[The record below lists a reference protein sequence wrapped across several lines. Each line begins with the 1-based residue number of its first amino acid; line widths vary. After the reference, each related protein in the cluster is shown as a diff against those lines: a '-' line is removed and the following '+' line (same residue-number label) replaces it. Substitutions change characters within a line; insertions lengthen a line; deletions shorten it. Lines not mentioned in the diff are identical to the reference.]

1 MATMYKTPGVYIE
14 EIPQFPPSIAPVET
28 AIPAFIG
35 YTEKADLSGESLA
48 NKPTKIESIAEYELL
63 FGGAPSQDV
72 TLLLDTN
79 NQFVRAEATAK
90 HYLYDSLRLFYANG
104 GGNCYIVSVGSY
116 SDSLSSADLEAA
128 IDLLEQEDEPTI
140 ILSPDVVSD
149 TSGPYEFQKKALAHC
164 NKLMDRVTLCDLTRA
179 VDSNAFESSV
189 AEFREKIGINHLK
202 YGAAYGPWIRANL
215 PRTLLRRNV
224 KLQRDGVGTSVQL
237 SSLTADAE
245 LQSLIADL
253 INVENFVN
261 EALTKK
267 NTLSGGADKTLDDR
281 LKGLLDAFN
290 AAASNATAAQM
301 QAVLQP
307 ITDYMVGIVKEIK
320 LRYDAAPV
328 AANNRFKLKEDIEK
342 YIAGSNMKTALATLA
357 NHHKFLNGLGAA
369 DKIELVKSGADLDA
383 VAGFL
388 GFTDGAT
395 LLTPPPAPP
404 AEVTGAYASATTA
417 NQRGKVAVVPALA
430 AANEAIAFFR
440 FLEAT
445 QSNYEKTLNDALLTA
460 FGLYKDLV
468 TKAADALNVLPPSGA
483 IAGIYAAT
491 DRDRGVWKAPANI
504 SLNAVV
510 GPAVKISQYEQESYN
525 VDANAGKSIN
535 IIRAFTGKGT
545 LVWGARTLAGNDNE
559 WRYVSVRRFF
569 NFAEESIKKAT
580 EPFVFEPNDANTWVR
595 VQAMIE
601 NFLTVLWRQGALQG
615 IKPEHAFY
623 VAVGLGKTMTAL
635 DILEGRMV
643 IEIGMAVVR
652 PAEFI
657 VLKFSH
663 KMAES

>member
-35 YTEKADLSGESLA
+35 YTEKADLSGESLV

-72 TLLLDTN
+72 TLILDTN
-79 NQFVRAEATAK
+79 NQFVRAEASAK

-116 SDSLSSADLEAA
+116 SDSLSSSDLESA

-140 ILSPDVVSD
+140 ILAPDVVSD

-179 VDSNAFESSV
+179 VDSTEFESSV

-224 KLQRDGVGTSVQL
+224 KLQRDGVGTPVQL

-267 NTLSGGADKTLDDR
+267 NALSGGADKTLDDR

-404 AEVTGAYASATTA
+404 AEVTGAYAAATTA

-445 QSNYEKTLNDALLTA
+445 QSNYEKTLTATLLGKQA
-460 FGLYKDLV
+460 GKDVFRIDLSRV
-468 TKAADALNVLPPSGA
+468 VSKYIGETEKNLSRLFDKAENKNWILFFDEADALFGKRTDIRDA
-483 IAGIYAAT
+483 HDKYANQEVAYLLQ
-491 DRDRGVWKAPANI
+491 RI
-504 SLNAVV
+504 
-510 GPAVKISQYEQESYN
+510 ESYN
-525 VDANAGKSIN
+525 GLVILATNQRANIDE
-535 IIRAFTGKGT
+535 AF
-545 LVWGARTLAGNDNE
+545 
-559 WRYVSVRRFF
+559 VRRFQTIIHF
-569 NFAEESIKKAT
+569 PMPRPEERYEIWQKTFPPQISIASDIDWQQIAARYELTGANILNVTHYCAVEILAEQSLSLDLKRLEAAILR
-580 EPFVFEPNDANTWVR
+580 EFVKE
-595 VQAMIE
+595 
-601 NFLTVLWRQGALQG
+601 
-615 IKPEHAFY
+615 
-623 VAVGLGKTMTAL
+623 GK
-635 DILEGRMV
+635 
-643 IEIGMAVVR
+643 VV
-652 PAEFI
+652 
-657 VLKFSH
+657 
-663 KMAES
+663 